1 MKIFLSGA
9 QGTGKS
15 TINKILIEK
24 LPEYK
29 LLDSLSGKF
38 AKSKEDFKDFNKLKL
53 FQTRVSLY
61 CFSEYLD
68 PSSFISSRSFADAY
82 AYNKYEYKKYMDPR
96 FKTLMDLSLELVK
109 DLSDDCLHI
118 YVPSGK
124 FEVQGTNIRSGDSEF
139 QEIIDKLILEFYEI
153 SGIKYHKLESISVED
168 RVQEILSLIQVN

>member
-15 TINKILIEK
+15 TINKILIKK
-24 LPEYK
+24 LPGYK

-38 AKSKEDFKDFNKLKL
+38 AKSKEDFKDFSKLKL

-68 PSSFISSRSFADAY
+68 PKSFISSRSFADAY
-82 AYNKYEYKKYMDPR
+82 AYNKYEYKKYMDLR

-109 DLSDDCLHI
+109 DLPDDCLHI
-118 YVPSGK
+118 YVPSGEFK
-124 FEVQGTNIRSGDSEF
+124 VEETYIRSGNSEF
-139 QEIIDKLILEFYEI
+139 QEAIDKLILEFYEV
-153 SGIKYHKLESISVED
+153 SGVKYHRLESLSIED
-168 RVQEILSLIQVN
+168 RVQEILSLIKD